1 MRMRDLGQLT
11 FESELR
17 HFAATE
23 VEEEQS
29 G

>member
-1 MRMRDLGQLT
+1 MRMRDLRQLS
-11 FESELR
+11 FESELK